1 MACSWPQS
9 INKAFDNGNAQESLK
24 TIGALIVT
32 VTTALAG
39 YKGSIL
45 AISTAKQVYATVT
58 AIVNKQRTIEIG
70 KLVLSQGFYDAET
83 GAIVKNMST
92 RVLLTKALKAQTIAQ
107 YMVLPILIILSIQA
121 IISMRDSSMEM

>member
-1 MACSWPQS
+1 M
-9 INKAFDNGNAQESLK
+9 
-24 TIGALIVT
+24 
-32 VTTALAG
+32 
-39 YKGSIL
+39 

-107 YMVLPILIILSIQA
+107 LKNAAAMLTNPYVLAAAAFAGLGYAIYKVVTAETEAERVKRDIINLLRS
-121 IISMRDSSMEM
+121 RLDN